1 MEKTKLQWHPAFS
14 AALRI
19 TLQDEMKYLEIHE
32 EYLLAKKPLQMDV
45 LLIKKTKNV
54 QIEKSIGQI
63 FRVHNIIEYKSPED
77 YLSINDFYKVYAY
90 ACLYQ
95 SDTDKV
101 NEIDPSMITITFVCS
116 HYPRE
121 LLRHL
126 AEVRNIISEDK
137 GNGIY
142 YLKGDPIHMQLLVTP
157 RLSDEENYWLQNL
170 RTDLKA
176 GTEIR
181 NLVARYEQHRNM
193 KDYEAVMDLITRA
206 NWKEMEVERN
216 MCDALKEL
224 FSDELEE
231 ATNHGI
237 ILTKQ
242 VFKLSADG
250 LQPDEIAEKCGIS
263 LEQVNKILE

>member
-1 MEKTKLQWHPAFS
+1 MQ
-14 AALRI
+14 
-19 TLQDEMKYLEIHE
+19 
-32 EYLLAKKPLQMDV
+32 
-45 LLIKKTKNV
+45 
-54 QIEKSIGQI
+54 KS
-63 FRVHNIIEYKSPED
+63 
-77 YLSINDFYKVYAY
+77 
-90 ACLYQ
+90 
-95 SDTDKV
+95 
-101 NEIDPSMITITFVCS
+101 
-116 HYPRE
+116 
-121 LLRHL
+121 
-126 AEVRNIISEDK
+126 
-137 GNGIY
+137 
-142 YLKGDPIHMQLLVTP
+142 
-157 RLSDEENYWLQNL
+157 
-170 RTDLKA
+170 

>member
-1 MEKTKLQWHPAFS
+1 
-14 AALRI
+14 
-19 TLQDEMKYLEIHE
+19 
-32 EYLLAKKPLQMDV
+32 
-45 LLIKKTKNV
+45 
-54 QIEKSIGQI
+54 
-63 FRVHNIIEYKSPED
+63 
-77 YLSINDFYKVYAY
+77 
-90 ACLYQ
+90 
-95 SDTDKV
+95 
-101 NEIDPSMITITFVCS
+101 
-116 HYPRE
+116 
-121 LLRHL
+121 
-126 AEVRNIISEDK
+126 
-137 GNGIY
+137 
-142 YLKGDPIHMQLLVTP
+142 MQLLVTP
-157 RLSDEENYWLQNL
+157 RLSDEEYYWLPNL
-170 RTDLKA
+170 RTHLKA

-242 VFKLSADG
+242 VFKFSADG

>member
-1 MEKTKLQWHPAFS
+1 
-14 AALRI
+14 
-19 TLQDEMKYLEIHE
+19 
-32 EYLLAKKPLQMDV
+32 
-45 LLIKKTKNV
+45 
-54 QIEKSIGQI
+54 
-63 FRVHNIIEYKSPED
+63 
-77 YLSINDFYKVYAY
+77 
-90 ACLYQ
+90 
-95 SDTDKV
+95 
-101 NEIDPSMITITFVCS
+101 
-116 HYPRE
+116 
-121 LLRHL
+121 
-126 AEVRNIISEDK
+126 
-137 GNGIY
+137 
-142 YLKGDPIHMQLLVTP
+142 MQLLVTP

-263 LEQVNKILE
+263 LEQVKKILA